1 MQHCERHGLYAILD
15 FHALPGAQN
24 QHWHSDNGTHRAGF
38 WSYRHFQ
45 DRAVHL
51 WEAIAGRFRGNP
63 AVAGY
68 NLMNEPGDPDG
79 TVVKPFY
86 DRAVQAVRAVDPGH
100 IIFLDG
106 NRYSTDFSI
115 FEGAPL
121 YENTVYAAHDYALPG
136 FVFGGPYPGETQ
148 GVYVDRAQVERTRL
162 KRTEFMRATGA
173 PIWIGE
179 FGPLYT
185 GDAQR
190 GDQRYRLL
198 QDQLAIYAEHGASWT
213 GWPWTPRAGCGSRS
227 GAATRCTAT
236 HPKGNWTRW
245 SRFRRARS
253 PPAPSAAR
261 TWTSCTSPHPAMISR
276 PARSLRPARSS
287 TSPPASAAS
296 RSAPSPAE
304 PRPAADWS

>member
-1 MQHCERHGLYAILD
+1 VQHCERHGLYAILD

-100 IIFLDG
+100 IFLDG

-162 KRTEFMRATGA
+162 KRTEFMRATG
-173 PIWIGE
+173 
-179 FGPLYT
+179 
-185 GDAQR
+185 
-190 GDQRYRLL
+190 
-198 QDQLAIYAEHGASWT
+198 
-213 GWPWTPRAGCGSRS
+213 TP
-227 GAATRCTAT
+227 
-236 HPKGNWTRW
+236 NW
-245 SRFRRARS
+245 S
-253 PPAPSAAR
+253 
-261 TWTSCTSPHPAMISR
+261 
-276 PARSLRPARSS
+276 
-287 TSPPASAAS
+287 
-296 RSAPSPAE
+296 
-304 PRPAADWS
+304 